1 MVKSSLVVWLQGV
14 YTRMVNFAE
23 TLSQETT
30 LACNTPQQTRHLST
44 SPEPH
49 SASQLQL
56 VAPLGRAE
64 VHAAMAAGRQTQKD
78 QGNSYM

>member
-1 MVKSSLVVWLQGV
+1 
-14 YTRMVNFAE
+14 MVNFAE

-30 LACNTPQQTRHLST
+30 LACNTPQQPRPLFT
-44 SPEPH
+44 SPKPH

-56 VAPLGRAE
+56 AAPSGRAE
-64 VHAAMAAGRQTQKD
+64 VHALMAAGCQTQND